1 MLQYGALR
9 RKIGG
14 TYRDFF
20 KDSVEGESSNTLEL
34 GFSLVI
40 SNFFKC
46 QLFQCAHIYASS
58 FSRTTGEDYAVI
70 ENVLNVYCPG

>member
-46 QLFQCAHIYASS
+46 QLLHIYASS
-58 FSRTTGEDYAVI
+58 FSRTTGEDYALI
-70 ENVLNVYCPG
+70 ENVLHVYCPG